1 MLGESIVFNLKID
14 NREID
19 FKLNMRSLKNLG
31 ELTHKSPF
39 LYLANFMKEENED
52 IKNNMLVNIMLAFTD
67 ANLTVNDLP
76 KILEQNQQM
85 DYLISTIMVN
95 ELACEIEEDKK
106 VNLEDK
112 EEIDD
117 IKAFKN
123 WCDSYNYYYY
133 VAISQLHMT
142 KEQFLDTTL
151 RELKTLD
158 KINKDY
164 LKNIIINYYIDVN
177 TAKNESGKKEVENL
191 KATKENRVRIK
202 NLLLK

>member
-1 MLGESIVFNLKID
+1 
-14 NREID
+14 
-19 FKLNMRSLKNLG
+19 
-31 ELTHKSPF
+31 
-39 LYLANFMKEENED
+39 
-52 IKNNMLVNIMLAFTD
+52 MLVNIMLAFTD
-67 ANLTVNDLP
+67 ANLTINDLP

-95 ELACEIEEDKK
+95 ELVCEIEEDKK
-106 VNLEDK
+106 VNSEDK

-177 TAKNESGKKEVENL
+177 TAKNESSKKEVENL
-191 KATKENRVRIK
+191 KATKENKVRIK